1 MTDIIFVE
9 DNFDIE
15 KINLSQI
22 DLEQSK
28 IFTLNFNAHIILKE
42 KNIQHDIAESYIS
55 KNDRVK
61 IFDASVKFRDWHK
74 QHPNLNRLLFKGI
87 NIIEVFDLNELQQ
100 LFLERLF
107 KLLIIKRI
115 LEKYKPEKILASESL
130 KHIIESVSFIS
141 KSIIEIFPKP
151 TANSSYFDKYQVDY
165 KIGSLPISFQIKRT
179 RLTKIKKWYEKIVAI
194 QNFWYDENKVTNGV
208 LFLEFDPTRYEE
220 LFNQL
225 KKLGIN
231 TILLNTRKSAVWNS
245 KSISIVKKYSCKLI
259 NEHQILTNKKAEI
272 SKNLSHFESEF
283 NKFWSDIDFLEKIFV
298 FEQCV
303 FWNVMKDSLIQVYKN
318 RLEEFLLYF

>member
-1 MTDIIFVE
+1 
-9 DNFDIE
+9 
-15 KINLSQI
+15 
-22 DLEQSK
+22 
-28 IFTLNFNAHIILKE
+28 
-42 KNIQHDIAESYIS
+42 
-55 KNDRVK
+55 
-61 IFDASVKFRDWHK
+61 VKFRDWHM
-74 QHPNLNRLLFKGI
+74 QHPNLDKLLFKGI

-130 KHIIESVSFIS
+130 KHIMESASFIS
-141 KSIIEIFPKP
+141 KSTIEIFPKP
-151 TANSSYFDKYQVDY
+151 TTNSSYFDKYQIDY

-194 QNFWYDENKVTNGV
+194 QNFWYDENKVANGV

-231 TILLNTRKSAVWNS
+231 IILLNTRKSAIWNS
-245 KSISIVKKYSCKLI
+245 KSISIVKKYNCKLVPISLERKEGPNFEMTIHEPYKIEKTGNDGEDTKNITLKI
-259 NEHQILTNKKAEI
+259 NQVIEKMILNNPTQWI
-272 SKNLSHFESEF
+272 WSH
-283 NKFWSDIDFLEKIFV
+283 
-298 FEQCV
+298 
-303 FWNVMKDSLIQVYKN
+303 N
-318 RLEEFLLYF
+318 RWK